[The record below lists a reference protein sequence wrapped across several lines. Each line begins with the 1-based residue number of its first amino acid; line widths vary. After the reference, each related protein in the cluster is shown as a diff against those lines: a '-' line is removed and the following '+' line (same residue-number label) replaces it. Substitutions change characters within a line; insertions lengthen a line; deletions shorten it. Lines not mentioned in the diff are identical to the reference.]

1 MHQIFVTPNTG
12 HHYAFVPIPK
22 EIFTK
27 TPEIKQLCDQ
37 GKQGWRPLN
46 YSWIRG
52 RFASKNGTPGLWVA
66 IESNLGSIKR
76 GSIFEPRRE
85 VPIGDRENPTPYA
98 ATDVT
103 RLPKDEHIVEIKMPI
118 RGVTVEVV
126 SFQVI
131 WKEPA
136 AVEPINVDL
145 VVDFGNTRTVVL
157 ALEDVTGL
165 GGRLSAVCKPIRFLK
180 AGWDYQELKG
190 EDRAK
195 DTSQIIDSWFVLH
208 ETMFSDS
215 EPPATGF
222 TPVAEIEEEQ
232 TTIKGGLLR
241 SDAIQKR
248 YFATTRVPQMF
259 VELSPVVMG
268 DAARD
273 ILATINLKDGG
284 NYTQSSPKRYAWDSD
299 PVGRDGSA
307 CWTMVLNRWNP
318 ESRSVKRLP
327 QLGGSLFRFLPLIGR
342 KWDITDPPNEE
353 ENQARRPRPCPEQA
367 SYSRGDTMIWAALN
381 ILEMAYRQITSEEWS
396 SGNQGFI
403 PRRLRRILVTYPS
416 GWSEPEKMEYR
427 SRWQQAIDIFTLSR
441 LMSRKNVGVGGDRPE
456 LFMDL
461 DEAVA
466 SQLPFVYSEIR
477 RMNNIGENWIEL
489 VGRKC
494 GNGNDKVRLMTVDI
508 GGGTTDIAV
517 VEYCDLLR
525 GEGVNLSTEL
535 LFRDSV
541 STAGDAIIK
550 EIIERVLLPTLGRRF
565 RGDDGKMTQFANFFK
580 KHDTSHTLMA
590 KWSRITKLVLVP
602 IVRQWLQDL
611 AKGTDGCPDTGLGWC
626 PDRILGTEG
635 RLVDGGALDELNQL
649 ARESPLGEDVLPD
662 SEPIGI
668 EQSLVGECVKN
679 ILLDVI
685 HPLAK
690 YVSAFDVDLV
700 TLSGK
705 PSELPQ
711 VRKLLEELLP
721 IEFNRIIQAKNF
733 MAGDW
738 YPMSLD
744 SRINDA
750 KTVTAVGAALYQAVR
765 NGKIDRWK
773 INSGLPKGREDGGFE
788 NFWTNMPSPGLTR
801 ISKRT
806 QIYFEPGLEDSVE
819 KEMFIGDKTGDRIGR
834 MRFKQSKPEQV
845 YRFRWTEIGKPKDGG
860 DINQILR
867 VTLRRIRKGACG
879 SIEELDLEKVETVD
893 GTRAYQIRRLDG
905 DGGEVELQLCT
916 LEDDEFWLDS
926 GVFEVHWG

>member
-1 MHQIFVTPNTG
+1 MQQIFVFPNTG
-12 HHYAFVPIPK
+12 HHYAFVLIPK
-22 EIFTK
+22 EILTK
-27 TPEIKQLCDQ
+27 TPKIKQLCDQ
-37 GKQGWRPLN
+37 GKQGWRSLN
-46 YSWIRG
+46 YPWIRG
-52 RFASKNGTPGLWVA
+52 RFASKDGNPGLWVA
-66 IESNLGSIKR
+66 IESNLGTIKR

-103 RLPKDEHIVEIKMPI
+103 RLPKNDHIVEIKIPI
-118 RGVTVEVV
+118 EGVTVEVV
-126 SFQVI
+126 SFQII

-145 VVDFGNTRTVVL
+145 VVDFGNTRSVVL
-157 ALEDVTGL
+157 ALEDMASQ
-165 GGRLSAVCKPIRFLK
+165 GGRLTAVCRPIRFLK

-232 TTIKGGLLR
+232 TTIKGGMLR
-241 SDAIQKR
+241 SDTIQKQ

-273 ILATINLKDGG
+273 ILAAINLKDGG

-299 PVGRDGSA
+299 PVGKDGVA

-318 ESRSVKRLP
+318 ESRSVRRLP
-327 QLGGSLFRFLPLIGR
+327 QLGGSLFRFLPLDGR
-342 KWDITDPPNEE
+342 RWDISAPPNEE

-381 ILEMAYRQITSEEWS
+381 ILELAYRQITSEEWG

-403 PRRLRRILVTYPS
+403 PRRLRRVLVTYPS
-416 GWSEPEKMEYR
+416 GWSEPEKDKYH
-427 SRWQQAIDIFTLSR
+427 SRWQRAIDIFTLSR
-441 LMSRKNVGVGGDRPE
+441 LVSRQTVGEGGDRPE
-456 LFMDL
+456 LIMDL

-477 RMNNIGENWIEL
+477 RMGNVGENWIDL
-489 VGRKC
+489 VGRKYED
-494 GNGNDKVRLMTVDI
+494 GNPKVRLMTVDI

-517 VEYCDLLR
+517 VEYSDLLE
-525 GEGVNLSTEL
+525 GEGVNLNAGL
-535 LFRDSV
+535 MFRDSV
-541 STAGDAIIK
+541 STAGDAIVK
-550 EIIERVLLPTLGRRF
+550 ETIERVLLPKLGERF
-565 RGDDGKMTQFANFFK
+565 RGDDSKMEQFANFFES
-580 KHDTSHTLMA
+580 HDTSDALKA

-611 AKGTDGCPDTGLGWC
+611 AKDTYGCPDTGIGWA

-635 RLVDGGALDELNQL
+635 RLVDVGALDELNQL
-649 ARESPLGEDVLPD
+649 ARECPLGEDVLPD
-662 SEPIGI
+662 SEPIEI
-668 EQSLVGECVKN
+668 QSDQVADCIKQV
-679 ILLDVI
+679 LLPVI
-685 HPLAK
+685 QSLAK
-690 YVSAFDVDLV
+690 YVSAFDVDLI

-711 VRKLLEELLP
+711 VRALLEELLP
-721 IEFNRIIQAKNF
+721 IECNRIIQAKNF

-744 SRINDA
+744 NRINDA

-773 INSGLPKGREDGGFE
+773 ISRDDSSQRGRDDGGFD
-788 NFWTNMPSPGLTR
+788 NFWTAMPSRGKTRSRTKDYFCPGTDDL
-801 ISKRT
+801 
-806 QIYFEPGLEDSVE
+806 VE
-819 KEMFIGDKTGDRIGR
+819 KDIMIGTKIGR
-834 MRFKQSKPEQV
+834 MRFKQAKPEQV
-845 YRFRWTEIGKPKDGG
+845 YRFRWTEAGKPKDGAV
-860 DINQILR
+860 NQILN
-867 VTLRRIRKGACG
+867 VVLQRKHGESSD
-879 SIEELDLEKVETVD
+879 SIEELELRKVESSD
-893 GTRAYQIRRLDG
+893 RAREYRIRRHEG
-905 DGGEVELQLCT
+905 DNGEVELQLCT
-916 LEDDEFWLDS
+916 LDDEEFWLDS
-926 GVFEVHWG
+926 GKFEVLWG